1 MIRNQRTLKRTVATA
16 GVGLH
21 SGEAA
26 RLRLHPAPAH
36 HGIRIHRRGT
46 KDVIPARVDAAQELA
61 YATRLGAG
69 EAAVSTVEHLLAALA
84 GLGVDNVLIEL
95 DGPEIPI
102 KDGSAAPFVELVER
116 VGILE
121 QPEPVAALRI
131 LAPIEVRDG
140 EKWIRVEPAAE
151 FIVDYRI
158 AFDNP
163 TIGYQRF
170 VGPLDEATFRTA
182 IAPARTFG
190 FLKEVNYL
198 RSRGL
203 ARGGSLSNC
212 VVVDGARI
220 LSGELRF
227 ADEFVRHKV
236 LDLVGDLALLEYPL
250 LGRVTAH
257 KAGHALHSALSRAIL
272 EHPEKWVILGP
283 EAPAAVVPFPLE
295 TGLAAAQAM

>member
-1 MIRNQRTLKRTVATA
+1 M
-16 GVGLH
+16 
-21 SGEAA
+21 
-26 RLRLHPAPAH
+26 
-36 HGIRIHRRGT
+36 
-46 KDVIPARVDAAQELA
+46 
-61 YATRLGAG
+61 
-69 EAAVSTVEHLLAALA
+69 
-84 GLGVDNVLIEL
+84 
-95 DGPEIPI
+95 
-102 KDGSAAPFVELVER
+102 
-116 VGILE
+116 E
-121 QPEPVAALRI
+121 QPEPIAALRV

-151 FIVDYRI
+151 LVVDYRI

-170 VGPLDEATFRTA
+170 VGARDEATFRTS

-220 LSGELRF
+220 ISGELRF

-272 EHPEKWVILGP
+272 EQPEKWVIVGP

-295 TGLAAAQAM
+295 TDLAAAQAM